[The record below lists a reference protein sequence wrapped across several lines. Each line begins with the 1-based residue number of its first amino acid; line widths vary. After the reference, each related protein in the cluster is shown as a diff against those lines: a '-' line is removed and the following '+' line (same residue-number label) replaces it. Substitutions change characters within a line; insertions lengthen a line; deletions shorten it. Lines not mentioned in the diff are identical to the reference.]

1 LGLGGMFFAELRR
14 EARRESCGRME
25 WVVLDW
31 NVPAHRFYR
40 KMGAKPLDDWI
51 TYRLPLGPAGR

>member
-1 LGLGGMFFAELRR
+1 
-14 EARRESCGRME
+14 GRME